1 LMKEE
6 LKMKIYFNEKLK
18 SNLLEGVE
26 EDDD

>member
-1 LMKEE
+1 MKEE

-26 EDDD
+26 EDD

>member
-1 LMKEE
+1 LLMKEE

-26 EDDD
+26 EDD